1 MTTQRFPMD
10 SAGRPISVGDT
21 VTWRGKFYTIR
32 AFGERFGP
40 HDLYAIEFVEP
51 LHIQGEIPD
60 EFGVDLVD
68 ETNRSEFA

>member
-1 MTTQRFPMD
+1 MTLRIPMD

-32 AFGERFGP
+32 AFGDRQGP
-40 HDLYAIEFVEP
+40 NDLYAIEFVEP

-68 ETNRSEFA
+68 ATEGSAFT

>member
-1 MTTQRFPMD
+1 MSTRIPMD

-21 VTWRGKFYTIR
+21 VTWRGQFYTIR
-32 AFGERFGP
+32 AFENRIP
-40 HDLYAIEFVEP
+40 PNDLYAIEFEEP

-68 ETNRSEFA
+68 ETNGSSFA

>member
-1 MTTQRFPMD
+1 MD

-40 HDLYAIEFVEP
+40 NDLYAIEFEEP
-51 LHIQGEIPD
+51 LHMPGIPD
-60 EFGVDLVD
+60 EFGVDRVD